1 MVSVNQWF
9 RENKMAPVF
18 ALHEFKRLY
27 GVDFKVDGK
36 NVTFTATDKADKA
49 DPMVVEADGKTVNMD
64 DWKADEKP
72 LDKEVKADIMK
83 AEATQPPSDQKIN
96 FNENGSQDSKSQEA
110 SPKV

>member
-83 AEATQPPSDQKIN
+83 AESTQPPSDQKIN
-96 FNENGSQDSKSQEA
+96 NADQGTGNTNGTKGT
-110 SPKV
+110 